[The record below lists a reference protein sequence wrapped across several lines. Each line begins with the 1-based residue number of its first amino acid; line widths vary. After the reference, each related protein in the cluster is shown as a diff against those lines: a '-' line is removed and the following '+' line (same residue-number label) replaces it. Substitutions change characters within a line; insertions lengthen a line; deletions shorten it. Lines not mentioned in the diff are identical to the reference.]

1 MELQG
6 ILQVVPTR
14 QVMSKLPLLNTA
26 SKEAQMQSSS
36 HLHFPQ
42 LSKGN
47 KGNQNHTLRSVGMT
61 IHK

>member
-26 SKEAQMQSSS
+26 SKEAQMQSP
-36 HLHFPQ
+36 LPPA
-42 LSKGN
+42 LPKGTRAT
-47 KGNQNHTLRSVGMT
+47 KTTH
-61 IHK
+61 